1 MELDL
6 FPWEAIVI
14 KSPSLGISPWTFSV
28 NAPRE
33 PGNYLQKKCT
43 TIPRVLSLHCW
54 SFYCFFLPFFHLFP
68 FIFPGNNSFHL
79 VCPALMQS
87 RSDPALMKCC
97 YPESLSLVES
107 GPKAITWLSSGKRHI
122 YISYFIIS
130 LGCERGSGVLTRSIS
145 PSGLH
150 HGEVIGK
157 PVELSAK

>member
-1 MELDL
+1 MNGTRLVPL
-6 FPWEAIVI
+6 RSHCYQVTLSGHLPLNF
-14 KSPSLGISPWTFSV
+14 
-28 NAPRE
+28 
-33 PGNYLQKKCT
+33 QHKCT
-43 TIPRVLSLHCW
+43 TQTWELSSGETHHNTTNPISSWLKLLLL
-54 SFYCFFLPFFHLFP
+54 FLTFFHLVP

-79 VCPALMQS
+79 VCLALMQS

-107 GPKAITWLSSGKRHI
+107 GPRAITGLSSGKRHI

-145 PSGLH
+145 PCGLH

-157 PVELSAK
+157 PME

>member
-1 MELDL
+1 MHH
-6 FPWEAIVI
+6 AN
-14 KSPSLGISPWTFSV
+14 LGIIFRNMCHNTTSPISSWLKLLLLF
-28 NAPRE
+28 
-33 PGNYLQKKCT
+33 
-43 TIPRVLSLHCW
+43 
-54 SFYCFFLPFFHLFP
+54 FFLSFFHLVP
-68 FIFPGNNSFHL
+68 FAFPGNNSFHL

-107 GPKAITWLSSGKRHI
+107 GPRAITWLSSGKRHI

-130 LGCERGSGVLTRSIS
+130 LGCERGSSVLTRSIS
-145 PSGLH
+145 CRLH